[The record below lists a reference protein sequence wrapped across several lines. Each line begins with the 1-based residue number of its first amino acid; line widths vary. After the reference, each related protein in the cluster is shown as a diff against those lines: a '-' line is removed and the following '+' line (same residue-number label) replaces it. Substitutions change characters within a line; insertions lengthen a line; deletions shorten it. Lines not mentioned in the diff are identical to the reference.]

1 MDAVRREPLHH
12 QVTRAIALRI
22 LRGTLTG
29 SGDAT
34 TEGELCREFGVSR
47 TVVREAVKVLSAKG
61 LLEVRAKTGIR
72 VRPRADWNLL
82 DPQLLTWQAE
92 VGVDDAFVR
101 NLCHVR
107 LILEPPTA
115 AAAAIEATDQEREQ
129 ILEAYRKME
138 EGTDDFVKFSEGDS
152 IFHQSISRATH
163 NDLLIQVNRIV
174 FDALRVPRSLH
185 RDRHGH
191 EKAVAAL
198 DLHRDVAE
206 AIARRDSLE
215 AHQAMIRLIKRAE
228 KDFYLV
234 LHDAASAKPAAE
246 ATPATP
252 PPSPAPVSTGA

>member
-22 LRGTLTG
+22 LRGALTG
-29 SGDAT
+29 SGDST

-72 VRPRADWNLL
+72 VRPRSDWNLL
-82 DPQLLTWQAE
+82 DPSLLTWQAE
-92 VGVDDAFVR
+92 VGVDDTFVR

-115 AAAAIEATDQEREQ
+115 AAAAIEATDEERQQ
-129 ILEAYRKME
+129 ILDALHQME
-138 EGTDDFVKFSEGDS
+138 EGTDDFAKFSEGDS

-234 LHDAASAKPAAE
+234 LLDAAAAAKPAAD
-246 ATPATP
+246 AAVA
-252 PPSPAPVSTGA
+252 SPAPVPTGV